1 MGMLTMGNGKI
12 MEGMVGESMKIDKW
26 DTSIMG
32 IGKKINEMVLESRLM
47 EIGSMREISLMIKKM
62 ALAR

>member
-1 MGMLTMGNGKI
+1 
-12 MEGMVGESMKIDKW
+12 
-26 DTSIMG
+26 MG
-32 IGKKINEMVLESRLM
+32 IGKKINEMALASRSM

>member
-1 MGMLTMGNGKI
+1 MFTMGNGKI

-47 EIGSMREISLMIKKM
+47 GIGSMREISLMIKKM